1 MRAIVIIPARYGST
15 RLPGK
20 PLTLIAGQT
29 MLSRVCAIARAAAR
43 HNGDVDIVVA
53 TDDDRIGAHCEA
65 IGAPWVMTP
74 ASCPSGTDRAL
85 AALRQLPQAYDVVV
99 NLQGDAPLTPPDF
112 IAAMLKAFAADPAI
126 EVVTPA
132 VRLSWP
138 ELDQLRAQKQKTPF
152 SGTCVV
158 VDRHGKACW
167 FSKQIIPAM
176 RHEAALRRQGSLSP
190 VLRHV
195 GLYGYTRRMLETYV
209 TLPAGYYEQLEGLE
223 QLRLLEHGYG
233 IRVVDPWAGK
243 PCPAHPFAAMSGVD
257 SLEDVT
263 RAEALIARHG
273 ELLADG
279 SP

>member
-43 HNGDVDIVVA
+43 DNGTIDVLVA

-65 IGAPWVMTP
+65 IGTPWVMTP

-85 AALRQLPQAYDVVV
+85 AALRQLPQAYDVVI

-112 IAAMLKAFAADPAI
+112 IAAMLRAFEADPAI

-138 ELDQLRAQKQKTPF
+138 ELDQLREPRRSRRRSAAPAWWSTRTATRDGSPSRSFPPCAMKT
-152 SGTCVV
+152 
-158 VDRHGKACW
+158 
-167 FSKQIIPAM
+167 
-176 RHEAALRRQGSLSP
+176 ALRRQGGLSP

-195 GLYGYTRRMLETYV
+195 GLYGYTRKMLETYV
-209 TLPAGYYEQLEGLE
+209 TLPAGHYEQLEGLE

-233 IRVVDPWAGK
+233 IRVVEVDYRGR
-243 PCPAHPFAAMSGVD
+243 AAMSGVD
-257 SLEDVT
+257 SPADVA

>member
-1 MRAIVIIPARYGST
+1 MRAIVIIPARYRST

-43 HNGDVDIVVA
+43 DSGDIDVLVA

-65 IGAPWVMTP
+65 IGTPWMMTP
-74 ASCPSGTDRAL
+74 VTCPSGTDRAL
-85 AALRQLPQAYDVVV
+85 AALRQLPGEYDVVI

-112 IAAMLKAFAADPAI
+112 IAAMLLAFDADPAI
-126 EVVTPA
+126 EAVTPA
-132 VRLSWP
+132 VRLSWA
-138 ELDQLRAQKQKTPF
+138 ELDQLRTQKQKTPF

-158 VDRHGKACW
+158 VDAHGNGRW
-167 FSKQIIPAM
+167 FSKQVIPAT
-176 RHEAALRRQGSLSP
+176 RNEAALRRQGGLSP

-209 TLPAGYYEQLEGLE
+209 TLPAGHYEQLEGLE

-233 IRVVDPWAGK
+233 IRVVEVDYRGR
-243 PCPAHPFAAMSGVD
+243 AAMSGVD
-257 SLEDVT
+257 SHEDVA

>member
-1 MRAIVIIPARYGST
+1 MRAILIIPARYGST

-20 PLTLIAGQT
+20 PLTRIAGRT
-29 MLSRVCAIARAAAR
+29 MLSRVCGIARAAAR
-43 HNGDVDIVVA
+43 NHGDIDFVVA
-53 TDDDRIGAHCEA
+53 TDDARIGAHCED

-85 AALRQLPQAYDVVV
+85 AALRELPRAYDVVV

-112 IAAMLKAFAADPAI
+112 IAAMLQAFEADPAI

-138 ELDQLRAQKQKTPF
+138 ELDRLRAQKRETPF
-152 SGTCVV
+152 SGTCVI
-158 VDRHGKACW
+158 VDPHGNARW

-176 RHEAALRRQGSLSP
+176 RNEEALRRRGGSSP

-195 GLYGYTRRMLETYV
+195 GLYGYSRKMLETYV
-209 TLPAGYYEQLEGLE
+209 TLSAGYYEQLEGLE
-223 QLRLLEHGYG
+223 QLRVLEHGYG
-233 IRVVDPWAGK
+233 IRVVQVDYQGR
-243 PCPAHPFAAMSGVD
+243 AAMSGVD
-257 SLEDVT
+257 SPEDVA

-273 ELLADG
+273 ELLTG
-279 SP
+279 

>member
-1 MRAIVIIPARYGST
+1 MRAIVIIPARYEST

-43 HNGDVDIVVA
+43 DSGNIDVLVA
-53 TDDDRIGAHCEA
+53 TDDDRVGAHCEA
-65 IGAPWVMTP
+65 IGTPWVMTP
-74 ASCPSGTDRAL
+74 ASCPSGTDRVL

-112 IAAMLKAFAADPAI
+112 IAAMLKAFKADPGI
-126 EVVTPA
+126 EAVTPA
-132 VRLSWP
+132 VRLSWS
-138 ELDQLRAQKQKTPF
+138 ELDQLRTQKVETPF
-152 SGTCVV
+152 SGTSVV
-158 VDRHGKACW
+158 VDPNGNARW

-176 RHEAALRRQGSLSP
+176 RNEAALRRQEAMSP

-195 GLYGYTRRMLETYV
+195 GLYGYTRKMLETYV
-209 TLPAGYYEQLEGLE
+209 TLPAGHYERLEGLE
-223 QLRLLEHGYG
+223 QLRVLEHGYG
-233 IRVVDPWAGK
+233 IRVVEVDYQGR
-243 PCPAHPFAAMSGVD
+243 AAMSGVD
-257 SLEDVT
+257 SPADVA

>member
-1 MRAIVIIPARYGST
+1 MRAIVIIPARYGSA

-20 PLTLIAGQT
+20 PLTLIAGRT
-29 MLSRVCAIARAAAR
+29 MLSRVYGIARAAAR
-43 HNGDVDIVVA
+43 GRSGIDVIVA
-53 TDDDRIGAHCEA
+53 TDDARIGAHCDE

-74 ASCPSGTDRAL
+74 VSCPSGTDRAL
-85 AALRQLPQAYDVVV
+85 AALEQLQQAYDRII

-112 IAAMLKAFAADPAI
+112 VTAMLGAFESDPAI

-132 VRLSWP
+132 VRLSWT
-138 ELDQLRAQKQKTPF
+138 ELDGLRQQKEDAPF

-158 VDRHGKACW
+158 VDARGDARW

-176 RHEAALRRQGSLSP
+176 RSEAALRREGGLSP

-209 TLPAGYYEQLEGLE
+209 TLPIGHYERHEGLE
-223 QLRLLEHGYG
+223 QLRLLEHGHRV
-233 IRVVDPWAGK
+233 RVVEVDYRGR
-243 PCPAHPFAAMSGVD
+243 AAMSGVD
-257 SLEDVT
+257 SPRDVA

-273 ELLADG
+273 ELVADIA
-279 SP
+279 S

>member
-43 HNGDVDIVVA
+43 DSGDIDVLVA
-53 TDDDRIGAHCEA
+53 TDDARIGAHCEE

-85 AALRQLPQAYDVVV
+85 AALRQLPGAYDVVI

-112 IAAMLKAFAADPAI
+112 IAAMLEAFEADLSI

-132 VRLSWP
+132 VRLTWP
-138 ELDQLRAQKQKTPF
+138 ELDRMRSQKRESPF

-158 VDRHGKACW
+158 VDSNGNARW

-176 RHEAALRRQGSLSP
+176 RNEDALRRQGGLSP

-195 GLYGYTRRMLETYV
+195 GLYGYTRKMLETYV
-209 TLPAGYYEQLEGLE
+209 TLPAGHYERLEGLE
-223 QLRLLEHGYG
+223 QLRVLEHGYG
-233 IRVVDPWAGK
+233 IRVAEVDYRGR
-243 PCPAHPFAAMSGVD
+243 AAMSGVD
-257 SLEDVT
+257 SPEDVA
-263 RAEALIARHG
+263 RAEALIAQHG
-273 ELLADG
+273 ELLAD
-279 SP
+279 

>member
-29 MLSRVCAIARAAAR
+29 MLSRVCAIARAAACVS
-43 HNGDVDIVVA
+43 GDIDVLVA
-53 TDDDRIGAHCEA
+53 TDDARIGAHCEA
-65 IGAPWVMTP
+65 IGTPWVMTP

-85 AALRQLPQAYDVVV
+85 AALRQLPCVYDVVI

-112 IAAMLKAFAADPAI
+112 VSAMLRAFEADRAI

-138 ELDQLRAQKQKTPF
+138 ELDGLRAQKHKTPF

-158 VDRHGKACW
+158 VDPNGNARW

-176 RHEAALRRQGSLSP
+176 RNEAALRRQEAMSP

-195 GLYGYTRRMLETYV
+195 GLYGYTRKMLETYV
-209 TLPAGYYEQLEGLE
+209 TLPAGQYEQLEGLE
-223 QLRLLEHGYG
+223 QLRLLEHSYG
-233 IRVVDPWAGK
+233 IRVVEVDYRGR
-243 PCPAHPFAAMSGVD
+243 AAMSGVD
-257 SLEDVT
+257 SPEDVA
-263 RAEALIARHG
+263 RAEAFIARHG
-273 ELLADG
+273 ELLSD
-279 SP
+279 

>member
-1 MRAIVIIPARYGST
+1 MRAILIIPARYGST

-20 PLTLIAGQT
+20 PLARIAGQT

-43 HNGDVDIVVA
+43 GNGNIDVVVA
-53 TDDDRIGAHCEA
+53 TDDARIGAHCGE

-85 AALRQLPQAYDVVV
+85 AALRQLPGAYDVVL

-112 IAAMLKAFAADPAI
+112 ITALLEAFETDPASA
-126 EVVTPA
+126 VVTPA

-138 ELDQLRAQKQKTPF
+138 ELDQLRAQKRATPF
-152 SGTCVV
+152 SGTCVI
-158 VDRHGKACW
+158 VDSHGNARW
-167 FSKQIIPAM
+167 FSKQIMPAM
-176 RHEAALRRQGSLSP
+176 RNEEALRRQGGSSP

-195 GLYGYTRRMLETYV
+195 GLYGYTRKMLETYV

-223 QLRLLEHGYG
+223 QLRVLEHGYD
-233 IRVVDPWAGK
+233 IRVVEVDYRGR
-243 PCPAHPFAAMSGVD
+243 AAMSGVD
-257 SLEDVT
+257 SREDVV

-273 ELLADG
+273 ELLAE
-279 SP
+279 

>member
-1 MRAIVIIPARYGST
+1 MRAILIIPARYGST

-20 PLTLIAGQT
+20 PLTRIAGQT

-43 HNGDVDIVVA
+43 DSGNIDVVVA
-53 TDDDRIGAHCEA
+53 TDDARIGAHCEE

-85 AALRQLPQAYDVVV
+85 AALRQLPQAYDVVIS
-99 NLQGDAPLTPPDF
+99 LQGDAPLTPPDF
-112 IAAMLKAFAADPAI
+112 VAAMLRAFETDPTI

-138 ELDQLRAQKQKTPF
+138 ELDRLQAQKRETPF

-158 VDRHGKACW
+158 VDTHGNARW

-176 RHEAALRRQGSLSP
+176 RNEDALRRQGSLSP

-195 GLYGYTRRMLETYV
+195 GLYGYTRKMLETYV
-209 TLPAGYYEQLEGLE
+209 TLPAGYYEKIEGLE
-223 QLRLLEHGYG
+223 QLRVLEHGYG
-233 IRVVDPWAGK
+233 IRVVEVDYRGR
-243 PCPAHPFAAMSGVD
+243 AAMSGVD
-257 SLEDVT
+257 SPEDVA

-273 ELLADG
+273 ELLADR
-279 SP
+279 PP